1 LGVGGSCHHW
11 GAGAHVHTFEGNSLL
26 SLPPALAECEKV
38 LLADMRSNLIRISA
52 WMATMPTDNN
62 DNFHRR
68 HLRIRMLLEGEELIL
83 DKDEGQS
90 KVIRRVVAKDGTD
103 VAEVMALPG
112 SLGGIS
118 FELTGGWL
126 FVEAVGL
133 GLMLRWDTQ
142 VYKF

>member
-1 LGVGGSCHHW
+1 
-11 GAGAHVHTFEGNSLL
+11 
-26 SLPPALAECEKV
+26 
-38 LLADMRSNLIRISA
+38 
-52 WMATMPTDNN
+52 
-62 DNFHRR
+62 
-68 HLRIRMLLEGEELIL
+68 
-83 DKDEGQS
+83 
-90 KVIRRVVAKDGTD
+90 
-103 VAEVMALPG
+103 MALPG